1 MNFSIIV
8 ACTDEGIIGV
18 NNTIPWYIPDD
29 LKYFKTITT
38 GNEKNKN
45 IVIMGRNTWESLP
58 TQYKPLK
65 DRINI
70 IISNTLILDK
80 KLDNVYVYK
89 SLDEFFNN
97 VKRFDYNEI
106 FLIGGGQ
113 LYKTGLEEPYKSLCN
128 KIYMTKIKL
137 PISIQQINPSNTEI
151 VTFPIDKLTE
161 YKLTNKSTAYNYK
174 DIEYNYEIYTKSQ

>member
-80 KLDNVYVYK
+80 KLDNVY
-89 SLDEFFNN
+89 
-97 VKRFDYNEI
+97 I
-106 FLIGGGQ
+106 
-113 LYKTGLEEPYKSLCN
+113 
-128 KIYMTKIKL
+128 
-137 PISIQQINPSNTEI
+137 
-151 VTFPIDKLTE
+151 
-161 YKLTNKSTAYNYK
+161 
-174 DIEYNYEIYTKSQ
+174 